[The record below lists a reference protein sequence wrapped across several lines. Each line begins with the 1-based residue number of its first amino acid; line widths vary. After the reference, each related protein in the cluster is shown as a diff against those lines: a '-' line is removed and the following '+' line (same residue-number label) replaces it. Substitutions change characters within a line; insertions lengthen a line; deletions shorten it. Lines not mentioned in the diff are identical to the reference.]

1 MRAAARRIAA
11 PHIAGQRVEQC
22 GAGTDKAARLEILE
36 ELIRAY
42 QLEHQRNVRFLV
54 RLERELAKLLNLP
67 GANPDNAT
75 GSALRASALRAIETL
90 VLERVAVRA
99 VRQYA
104 ASLPRAPDRLSGLL
118 DLTYLNLAGNGRR
131 TRPQDVF
138 GALGRNDVQG
148 ILRPSPQSAPLYG
161 RAPDPRRTYWDR
173 NLRLI
178 YWHDGQRARET
189 TEHEARKRLKRVLK
203 KYVPSAM
210 LTGHLR

>member
-11 PHIAGQRVEQC
+11 PHIAEQRVEKRD
-22 GAGTDKAARLEILE
+22 ADKAARLEILE

-99 VRQYA
+99 VRQHA
-104 ASLPRAPDRLSGLL
+104 AQKPRKPDPLSKLL
-118 DLTYLNLAGNGRR
+118 ELSYLHLVGKGRPAKPR
-131 TRPQDVF
+131 DVF
-138 GALGRNDVQG
+138 GALGRNDLLK
-148 ILRPSPQSAPLYG
+148 ILRPSPHAAPSIYGQSPNTQ
-161 RAPDPRRTYWDR
+161 RTYWDQER
-173 NLRLI
+173 KLI
-178 YWHDGQRARET
+178 YWRDGRHPRVT
-189 TEHEARKRLKRVLK
+189 SEHQARKRLKRVLLK
-203 KYVPSAM
+203 S
-210 LTGHLR
+210 HFQR